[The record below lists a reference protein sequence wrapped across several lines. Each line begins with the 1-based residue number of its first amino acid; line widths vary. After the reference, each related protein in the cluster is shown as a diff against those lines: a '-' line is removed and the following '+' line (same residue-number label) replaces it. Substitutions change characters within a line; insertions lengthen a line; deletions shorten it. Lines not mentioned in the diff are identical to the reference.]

1 MSLTKAQYMNE
12 LDRRLAI
19 DLSVSIFIIFALS
32 FIPASF
38 LVVLVEERETN
49 SKQLQLV
56 CGLPPYIYWLANFAW
71 DLLNYLPPAI
81 ISLAMFLLFNAR
93 SFTSTENFPS
103 LVLLILAYGWA
114 SIPFMYPLNYMF
126 KLAGSSFVM
135 SSCLNVFI
143 GVSTVT
149 ITTVLNIVNK
159 HNPGLFRI
167 SDLLKIVFSVIFPHY
182 CLGQGLLEMSYLYN
196 TAEVKRNFG
205 YAASYTPFRLDSVG
219 RNLLCMLG
227 QGVFYFAVNLA
238 IQYRRNFGVLLRKCQ
253 KTAGGEDLPVEHDDN
268 GIYVKLD
275 KLRKV
280 YRKCWSWLVCSKNT
294 SKSVVVNGLSVGL
307 KRGECFGLLG
317 LNGAGKT
324 TTFRMITG
332 EIEPS
337 GGDVLVN
344 GKSIR
349 DDVDEVYKDLGYCP
363 QKDALFP
370 LLTAREHLCF
380 YARLR
385 GVPEEDICGIS
396 AQALRRF
403 DLEACADR
411 ISNGRIFFKV
421 FFK

>member
-1 MSLTKAQYMNE
+1 
-12 LDRRLAI
+12 
-19 DLSVSIFIIFALS
+19 
-32 FIPASF
+32 
-38 LVVLVEERETN
+38 
-49 SKQLQLV
+49 
-56 CGLPPYIYWLANFAW
+56 
-71 DLLNYLPPAI
+71 
-81 ISLAMFLLFNAR
+81 
-93 SFTSTENFPS
+93 
-103 LVLLILAYGWA
+103 
-114 SIPFMYPLNYMF
+114 
-126 KLAGSSFVM
+126 M

-143 GVSTVT
+143 GVGTVT

-167 SDLLKIVFSVIFPHY
+167 SDVLKIVFSVIFPHY

-205 YAASYTPFRLDSVG
+205 YAAAYTPFRLDSVG

-238 IQYRRNFGVLLRKCQ
+238 IQYRRNCGVLLRKCR
-253 KTAGGEDLPVEHDDN
+253 KTGGEDLSAVEDDDNNN

-280 YRKCWSWLVCSKNT
+280 YRKGWLSWLVCSRNTSTT

-307 KRGECFGLLG
+307 RRGECFGLLG

-344 GKSIR
+344 GKSVR

-363 QKDALFP
+363 QNDALFP

-396 AQALRRF
+396 VQALRRF

-411 ISNGRIFFKV
+411 ISNGRIFFKS
-421 FFK
+421 FSQIDSYN